1 MVVALAQMLCV
12 LHGLLKASDDST
24 VKVQSLAFPVL
35 CNRIL
40 ICINSAVIPA
50 LKISLP
56 LSLNR
61 TSSVM
66 VLAGIDNQL
75 LPDQSEQDRLFTMLG
90 K

>member
-1 MVVALAQMLCV
+1 
-12 LHGLLKASDDST
+12 
-24 VKVQSLAFPVL
+24 
-35 CNRIL
+35 L